1 MKKRKQKTEDSN
13 AQLTTLLNNHK
24 RGGIKDL
31 ELAILCGKTVKTKM
45 VK

>member
-24 RGGIKDL
+24 SVEIKDL
-31 ELAILCGKTVKTKM
+31 VLSILCGKTVKTKM